1 MPSYIGY
8 RPQFNPVSL
17 QEYLAVPTMI
27 QQEFDTYEDKYNEN
41 LDKLAVLEG
50 MTDESTRYLTDNY
63 RDKLSNA
70 ADIITGKS
78 GSLSDLRR
86 QISNA
91 RQYYRETAP
100 RLTNA
105 YNKRQAALKAQQ
117 DILLKDPSAV
127 TTKVGN
133 MQSFMDNP
141 DQVFHSLSGDKIY
154 ADMINAGKLSAAD
167 LSKIENSNLP
177 GYLAK
182 ITGYTPQQQQEYS
195 MLVQQALSGN
205 KDADEA
211 LRNNPIYTQPYQ
223 VLSKYIE
230 DNKFGVFDD
239 SERAYVLNRA
249 LSGQLMGMTGH
260 TDYMADKQ
268 WEHNSR
274 MSAARATSGAANN
287 PVPYTPKNHLIK
299 PIARVASYGDRT
311 VNDFHGNIYHK
322 KDDGTL
328 TLKSKQDFLSA
339 IGGSTR
345 GDNKG
350 SRTAAQ
356 KARMNN
362 LIQDIFTDD
371 GRLRTPEELSRL
383 IKEGKAKG
391 IGNVSGS
398 NIWNS
403 DNVQYYRSMYNQLA
417 AAGVDLNTSYAPITQ
432 SGFGSK
438 ATSSVNFDKNAVY
451 NNFYNIISNNIADNT
466 PQSNSLYYN
475 NLITIDNTDISNIL
489 AATPER
495 WSEFT
500 GLIKGDEGLVYT
512 NKGKK
517 AVKKSD
523 IEKKAKDYGAILEQS
538 PLGRG
543 YILSIN
549 NEDEDKYYIS
559 EEDFDR
565 TIHNYTDIDYRGYAT
580 TLTALEQEIND
591 AKRAYYLNPTT
602 QNRQN
607 YNDAEAAFNYYQAQY
622 DLELDELEKGIL
634 DSDVFTSI
642 KEYNPNT
649 SSIRK

>member
-1 MPSYIGY
+1 MPSYIGF

-41 LDKLAVLEG
+41 LDKLAILEG
-50 MTDESTRYLTDNY
+50 MTDESTRYLTNRY
-63 RDKLSNA
+63 KDKLSNV
-70 ADIITGKS
+70 ADIISGKS
-78 GSLSDLRR
+78 GNLSDLRS
-86 QISNA
+86 QINDA

-133 MQSFMDNP
+133 MQSFIDNP

-167 LSKIENSNLP
+167 LSKVENANLP
-177 GYLAK
+177 GYIAK
-182 ITGYTPQQQQEYS
+182 ITGYTPQQQQEYA

-249 LSGQLMGMTGH
+249 LSGQLMGMTSH
-260 TDYMADKQ
+260 IDYIVDKQ

-274 MSAARATSGAANN
+274 MSAARAANN

-311 VNDFHGNIYHK
+311 INDFHGNIYHK

-339 IGGSTR
+339 IGGATR

-350 SRTAAQ
+350 VRTAAQ

-371 GRLRTPEELSRL
+371 GRLRTPDELSRL
-383 IKEGKAKG
+383 IKEGKTKG

-403 DNVQYYRSMYNQLA
+403 DNVQYYRNMYNQLA

-451 NNFYNIISNNIADNT
+451 DNFYNIISNNIADNT

-475 NLITIDNTDISNIL
+475 NLITIDNNDISNIL

-500 GLIKGDEGLVYT
+500 GLTKGEEGLVYT

-517 AVKKSD
+517 SVKKSD
-523 IEKKAKDYGAILEQS
+523 IQKKAKDYGATLEQS
-538 PLGRG
+538 PLSRG

-580 TLTALEQEIND
+580 TLAALEQEVND

-607 YNDAEAAFNYYQAQY
+607 YNDAEAALNYYQAQY

-649 SSIRK
+649 SSLRK